1 MQTLFNLEKNIKKY
15 KKNRAYTS
23 PKLRNPLYSYNNII
37 PPKSHN
43 VNKKESLHRRF
54 ILRYI

>member
-23 PKLRNPLYSYNNII
+23 SKLRNLKYSYTNII
-37 PPKSHN
+37 PYKHCN

-54 ILRYI
+54 ILR

>member
-23 PKLRNPLYSYNNII
+23 SKLRNRKYSYNNII

-43 VNKKESLHRRF
+43 VNKKESLHGRF
-54 ILRYI
+54 IFR